1 MRMIFLVVGLLIA
14 APHAAAA
21 QEWELFTSVQDGF
34 KIDFPGQPRVTDTTW
49 KTEQGYVL
57 PGRVYTVERGRERY
71 SMTVVD
77 FSGIEAMGIARNKTC
92 PPGAETCQGQMQ
104 GVLRPLIG
112 PGYAI
117 QDIRGAMTNAAFRLI
132 QRPNEK
138 LTAYIW
144 NWQDLVEGFELH
156 FTNAAAK
163 TRSMS
168 YIAMHENKLYVM
180 EGTVPEQAPEPGL
193 FFQSLG
199 WVDKD
204 GNGVRYQAL
213 YINQVHGL
221 RLAPV
226 PPVGRGGQ
234 PNAPPPAVAPPGTV
248 R

>member
-1 MRMIFLVVGLLIA
+1 MRMILLILGFLIV
-14 APHAAAA
+14 APGLAIA
-21 QEWELFTSVQDGF
+21 QEWELFTSTQDGF
-34 KIDFPGQPRVTDTTW
+34 KIDFPGTPRVVQGTW

-57 PGRVYTVERGRERY
+57 PSRIYSVERGRERY

-77 FSGIEAMGIARNKTC
+77 YNGVEAMGIARNKTC
-92 PPGAETCQGQMQ
+92 PAGAETCQGQMQ
-104 GVLRPLIG
+104 GLLRPLIG

-132 QRPNEK
+132 QRKNET
-138 LTAYIW
+138 LTAYVW

-156 FTNAAAK
+156 FTNAVAK
-163 TRSMS
+163 TRSMA
-168 YIAMHENKLYVM
+168 YLAMHENKLYAM
-180 EGTVPEQAPEPGL
+180 EGTVPEEYPEPGL

-204 GNGVRYQAL
+204 GNGVRYEAL
-213 YINQVHGL
+213 YINQMHGL

-226 PPVGRGGQ
+226 PSIRRA
-234 PNAPPPAVAPPGTV
+234 APGNPLPDTAPPGSV

>member
-1 MRMIFLVVGLLIA
+1 MRMILLLVGVLLT
-14 APHAAAA
+14 APALAGA
-21 QEWELFTSVQDGF
+21 QEWELFTSAEDGF
-34 KIDFPGQPRVTDTTW
+34 KIDFPGAPKVAQGTW

-57 PGRVYTVERGRERY
+57 PSRVYSVERGRERY

-77 FSGIEAMGIARNKTC
+77 YNGIEAMGIARNKTC
-92 PPGAETCQGQMQ
+92 PAGAETCQGQMQ
-104 GVLRPLIG
+104 GLLRPLIG

-117 QDIRGAMTNAAFRLI
+117 QDIRAAMTLAAFQFI
-132 QRPNEK
+132 QRDAT
-138 LTAYIW
+138 LTAYTW

-156 FTNAAAK
+156 LTNADK
-163 TRSMS
+163 TRTMA

-180 EGTVPEQAPEPGL
+180 EGTVPAEYPEPGL

-204 GNGVRYQAL
+204 GNGVRYEAL

-226 PPVGRGGQ
+226 PPVRRA
-234 PNAPPPAVAPPGTV
+234 APGNPLPDTAPPGSV

>member
-1 MRMIFLVVGLLIA
+1 MRMILFIIGLLLA
-14 APHAAAA
+14 VPTLAGA
-21 QEWELFTSVQDGF
+21 QDWELFTSTQDGF
-34 KIDFPGQPRVTDTTW
+34 KIDFPGTPKVTPGTW

-57 PGRVYTVERGRERY
+57 PSRIYSVERGRERY

-77 FSGIEAMGIARNKTC
+77 YNGIEAMGIARNKTC
-92 PPGAETCQGQMQ
+92 PAGAETCQGQIQ
-104 GVLRPLIG
+104 GLLRPLIG

-117 QDIRGAMTNAAFRLI
+117 QDIRAAMTLAAFHFI
-132 QRPNEK
+132 QRDAT
-138 LTAYIW
+138 LTAYTW

-156 FTNAAAK
+156 LTNADK
-163 TRSMS
+163 TRTMA

-180 EGTVPEQAPEPGL
+180 EGTVPPEYPEPGL

-204 GNGVRYQAL
+204 GNGVRYEAL

-226 PPVGRGGQ
+226 PPVRRA
-234 PNAPPPAVAPPGTV
+234 APGNPLPDTAPPGSV

>member
-1 MRMIFLVVGLLIA
+1 MRILLLLVGVLLA
-14 APHAAAA
+14 VPALAGA
-21 QEWELFTSVQDGF
+21 QEWELFTSTEDGF
-34 KIDFPGQPRVTDTTW
+34 KIDFPGTPTIAPSTW
-49 KTEQGYVL
+49 KTEQGYAL
-57 PGRVYTVERGRERY
+57 PSRIYSVERGREKY
-71 SMTVVD
+71 AMTVVD
-77 FSGIEAMGIARNKTC
+77 FNGIEAMGIARNTTC
-92 PPGAETCQGQMQ
+92 PAGAETCQGQMQ

-117 QDIRGAMTNAAFRLI
+117 QDIRGAMTNAASRLI
-132 QRPNEK
+132 QRPNET

-180 EGTVPEQAPEPGL
+180 EGTVPEAYPEPGL

-199 WVDKD
+199 WVDRD
-204 GNGVRYQAL
+204 GNGVRYEAL

-221 RLAPV
+221 RQAPV
-226 PPVGRGGQ
+226 PPVRRA
-234 PNAPPPAVAPPGTV
+234 APGNPLPDTAPPGSV

>member
-1 MRMIFLVVGLLIA
+1 MRMILLLLAFIVA
-14 APHAAAA
+14 APHASTA
-21 QEWELFTSVQDGF
+21 QDWELFTSREDGF
-34 KIDFPGQPRVTDTTW
+34 KIDFPGTPIVTQTTW

-57 PGRVYTVERGRERY
+57 PSRVYTVERGRERY
-71 SMTVVD
+71 AMTVVD
-77 FSGIEAMGIARNKTC
+77 FNGIEEMGIACNKTC
-92 PPGAETCQGQMQ
+92 PSGAETCQGQMQ

-138 LTAYIW
+138 LTAYLW

-156 FTNAAAK
+156 FTNAVAK
-163 TRSMS
+163 TRSMA
-168 YIAMHENKLYVM
+168 YIAMHENRLYVM
-180 EGTVPEQAPEPGL
+180 EGTVPEQSPEPGL

-204 GNGVRYQAL
+204 GNGIRYQAL

-221 RLAPV
+221 RI
-226 PPVGRGGQ
+226 
-234 PNAPPPAVAPPGTV
+234 APPPPMNRATPAAPLPDTAPPGSV

>member
-1 MRMIFLVVGLLIA
+1 MRIILIA
-14 APHAAAA
+14 LGLVIGVPALASA
-21 QEWELFTSVQDGF
+21 QEWELFTSTQDGF
-34 KIDFPGQPRVTDTTW
+34 KIDFPGTPKIAPSTW
-49 KTEQGYVL
+49 KTEQGYEL
-57 PGRVYTVERGRERY
+57 PSRIYSVERGREKY

-77 FSGIEAMGIARNKTC
+77 FNGVEAMGIARNKTC
-92 PPGAETCQGQMQ
+92 PAGAETCQGQMQ

-117 QDIRGAMTNAAFRLI
+117 QDIRGAMTNASFRLI

-156 FTNAAAK
+156 FTNAAAQ

-180 EGTVPEQAPEPGL
+180 EGTVPEEYPEPGL

-199 WVDKD
+199 WVDAD
-204 GNGVRYQAL
+204 GNGVRYEGL

-221 RLAPV
+221 RHAPV
-226 PPVGRGGQ
+226 PPVRRA
-234 PNAPPPAVAPPGTV
+234 APGNPLPDTAPPGSV

>member
-1 MRMIFLVVGLLIA
+1 MRTILFALGLVIA
-14 APHAAAA
+14 VPALASA
-21 QEWELFTSVQDGF
+21 QEWELFTSTQDGF
-34 KIDFPGQPRVTDTTW
+34 KIDFPGTPKIAQSTW

-57 PGRVYTVERGRERY
+57 PSRVYTVERGREKY

-92 PPGAETCQGQMQ
+92 PAGAETCQGQMQ
-104 GVLRPLIG
+104 GLLRPLIG

-117 QDIRGAMTNAAFRLI
+117 HDIRSAMTLAAFQFI
-132 QRPNEK
+132 QRDAK
-138 LTAYIW
+138 LTAYTW

-156 FTNAAAK
+156 LTNANK
-163 TRSMS
+163 TRTMA

-180 EGTVPEQAPEPGL
+180 EGTVPEEYPEPGL

-204 GNGVRYQAL
+204 GNGVRYEAL

-226 PPVGRGGQ
+226 PPVRRA
-234 PNAPPPAVAPPGTV
+234 APGNPLPDTAPPGSV

>member
-1 MRMIFLVVGLLIA
+1 MRMIFCILGLLLA
-14 APHAAAA
+14 VPTFASA
-21 QEWELFTSVQDGF
+21 QEWELFTSKEDGF
-34 KIDFPGQPRVTDTTW
+34 KIDFPGTPRVTPTTW
-49 KTEQGYVL
+49 KTEQGYPL
-57 PGRVYTVERGRERY
+57 PGRVYAVERGRERY

-77 FSGIEAMGIARNKTC
+77 FSGIEEMGIARNKTC
-92 PPGAETCQGQMQ
+92 PAGAETCQGQMQ

-132 QRPNEK
+132 QRPNET
-138 LTAYIW
+138 LTAYVW

-180 EGTVPEQAPEPGL
+180 EGTVPEEYPEPGL

-204 GNGVRYQAL
+204 GNGIRYEAL

-226 PPVGRGGQ
+226 PPVRRAA
-234 PNAPPPAVAPPGTV
+234 PNNPLPDTAPPGSV